1 MMVSLW
7 TSNATTDYDGDGCLD
22 SDSWIFAEIINSG
35 SANQV
40 ASVATDG
47 EGNTIIAGRYYGTL
61 TLGSHSITN
70 PSTSY
75 SLFIAKFASDGTWD
89 WLKGA
94 GGSSNNAPVTQAESV
109 AINNEGDIFV
119 TGHFT
124 DTISFGTTSLTS
136 PGNYDLF
143 VAKISGDGDWLWA
156 TRAGGTSGCYGQ
168 EIRVDSSGNAMV
180 TGFYSNSAA
189 TFGTTTLSQSGSV
202 DLFVAKINDLGVWQ
216 WAIKAGGSSSDYSYS
231 IDLDSTGAGYI
242 TGFFSN
248 TVSFGSTSLTSA
260 GMKDVFVAKVSNS
273 GSWEWAVRAGSSDD
287 EEGSDLTYAE
297 GNIYL
302 TGEYKGTPTFG
313 SITLPNPPGS
323 HSNSFVAKMDQN
335 GNWDWVLNTNSIGPI
350 LGHQLFIE
358 IQRLLFQGHFLLQP
372 HLAVIL

>member
-1 MMVSLW
+1 MMMTMMGFQMNDLCHWINNWTSNPTTDWDGDGCHDLYEDDDDDNDGVLDLSDVCSQTPLGKNVNSDGCADDDLDGVVDSLDLCHDGISLW
-7 TSNATTDYDGDGCLD
+7 TSNATTDYDFQD

-124 DTISFGTTSLTS
+124 DTMFWYDKFDISWKL
-136 PGNYDLF
+136 
-143 VAKISGDGDWLWA
+143 
-156 TRAGGTSGCYGQ
+156 
-168 EIRVDSSGNAMV
+168 
-180 TGFYSNSAA
+180 
-189 TFGTTTLSQSGSV
+189 
-202 DLFVAKINDLGVWQ
+202 
-216 WAIKAGGSSSDYSYS
+216 
-231 IDLDSTGAGYI
+231 
-242 TGFFSN
+242 
-248 TVSFGSTSLTSA
+248 
-260 GMKDVFVAKVSNS
+260 
-273 GSWEWAVRAGSSDD
+273 
-287 EEGSDLTYAE
+287 
-297 GNIYL
+297 
-302 TGEYKGTPTFG
+302 
-313 SITLPNPPGS
+313 
-323 HSNSFVAKMDQN
+323 
-335 GNWDWVLNTNSIGPI
+335 
-350 LGHQLFIE
+350 
-358 IQRLLFQGHFLLQP
+358 
-372 HLAVIL
+372 